1 MDKVPQT
8 SRELVD
14 ALARLSPIN
23 PGLKWLDDAKALIDA
38 WVRVRETEAEYSGAV
53 NHCADLN
60 CHALKQLESSLAT
73 AHKQLENIE

>member
-53 NHCADLN
+53 
-60 CHALKQLESSLAT
+60 
-73 AHKQLENIE
+73 KQLENIE